1 MLRVIRTLYSQ
12 QEYMYQ
18 AKTHKFAYRFTSFN
32 SSAVCWRGK

>member
-18 AKTHKFAYRFTSFN
+18 TKNHKVDDRIVSISQT
-32 SSAVCWRGK
+32 